1 MLFHCLAILGMKNEK
16 LRIKNW
22 GSFVP
27 NTPTG
32 VAFRF
37 GGNVSVLQ
45 RLLGEFF
52 IKKIFQKT
60 FSKALFCNIYIA
72 KETNFNINEGIGK
85 QSFLNFSFLIL
96 ILRSSRF

>member
-1 MLFHCLAILGMKNEK
+1 MKNEK
-16 LRIKNW
+16 LRMKNW

-45 RLLGEFF
+45 HLLGEFLL
-52 IKKIFQKT
+52 KKFFK
-60 FSKALFCNIYIA
+60 K
-72 KETNFNINEGIGK
+72 
-85 QSFLNFSFLIL
+85 SFLKPCFVTFTQQRKLI
-96 ILRSSRF
+96 STPKME

>member
-1 MLFHCLAILGMKNEK
+1 M
-16 LRIKNW
+16 KNW
-22 GSFVP
+22 GNFVP
-27 NTPTG
+27 NTLTG

-45 RLLGEFF
+45 RLLGEFLL
-52 IKKIFQKT
+52 KKFFKKT

-72 KETNFNINEGIGK
+72 KETNFNINEGIVK